1 MSSDE
6 GKILIFKV
14 KSKKDGTFAKVKIDS
29 NGFKKLVFSDEKN
42 LMVVTLEG
50 KIYDVQIPDKGGEI
64 KQVYER
70 SLLNLADPK
79 LQT

>member
-14 KSKKDGTFAKVKIDS
+14 KSKKDGTFANVKIDS
-29 NGFKKLVFSDEKN
+29 NGFKKLAFSDEKN

-50 KIYDVQIPDKGGEI
+50 RIYDVQIPDKGGEI
-64 KQVYER
+64 KQVSER
-70 SLLNLADPK
+70 NLLNLADPE
-79 LQT
+79 LQP

>member
-1 MSSDE
+1 VSSDE

-14 KSKKDGTFAKVKIDS
+14 KSKKDGTFANVKIDS
-29 NGFKKLVFSDEKN
+29 NGFKKLAFSDEKN

-64 KQVYER
+64 KHVSER
-70 SLLNLADPK
+70 NLFNLADPE
-79 LQT
+79 LQP